1 MNKIKIYIFLFALIL
16 FIGDGYGLG
25 LNFHGSASNSVY
37 HYEDVETHTRLYQF
51 LRFSLDSPELN
62 NVSLNASLRALTD
75 VDVDLEDDARFKAY
89 NLNIK
94 AKKLFNRLDVVFGRQ
109 FLHPGTV
116 LGGLDGLYLKYH
128 LSPKLAFTVYG
139 GVESHFQRSFKIY
152 KAEDSF
158 TSGGVFELKKIFQ
171 SNMQF
176 LYLRKSTDEEVFWH
190 LTGWN
195 FDSKLIPYTR
205 LRVQAHYDI
214 ENSQL
219 HRLYLSTRHTI
230 NKNFLVTLGYK
241 SQYPQVYAN
250 SFYTIFE
257 IDAYQQYQL
266 GCTYKLFG
274 NFFLNGQYRYLK
286 FDTEDANQIFATIS
300 HLNGSLGLI
309 YESGYSGEQLG
320 IIADYAYSI
329 TPNLIASASVDYT
342 KYKTETV
349 YDYET
354 DNQLANAVRVAYRFK
369 KHWTIDLEYQWINN
383 DRFEETEND
392 SRILNH
398 IQFSW

>member
-1 MNKIKIYIFLFALIL
+1 M
-16 FIGDGYGLG
+16 
-25 LNFHGSASNSVY
+25 
-37 HYEDVETHTRLYQF
+37 
-51 LRFSLDSPELN
+51 
-62 NVSLNASLRALTD
+62 
-75 VDVDLEDDARFKAY
+75 
-89 NLNIK
+89 
-94 AKKLFNRLDVVFGRQ
+94 
-109 FLHPGTV
+109 
-116 LGGLDGLYLKYH
+116 
-128 LSPKLAFTVYG
+128 
-139 GVESHFQRSFKIY
+139 
-152 KAEDSF
+152 
-158 TSGGVFELKKIFQ
+158 
-171 SNMQF
+171 
-176 LYLRKSTDEEVFWH
+176 
-190 LTGWN
+190 
-195 FDSKLIPYTR
+195 
-205 LRVQAHYDI
+205 
-214 ENSQL
+214 
-219 HRLYLSTRHTI
+219 
-230 NKNFLVTLGYK
+230 
-241 SQYPQVYAN
+241 
-250 SFYTIFE
+250 
-257 IDAYQQYQL
+257 
-266 GCTYKLFG
+266 
-274 NFFLNGQYRYLK
+274 K